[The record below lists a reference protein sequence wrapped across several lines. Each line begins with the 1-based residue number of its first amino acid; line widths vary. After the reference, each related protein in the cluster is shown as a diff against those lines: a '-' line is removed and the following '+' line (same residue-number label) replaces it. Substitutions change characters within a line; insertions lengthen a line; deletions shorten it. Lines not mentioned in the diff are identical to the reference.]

1 MFESDPFRI
10 KPLGPSLT
18 RDHANLAMARAP
30 AGRLTAVDA
39 PSAPPKRTTGRTSD
53 TLPPSQ
59 CADGDARLP
68 PSCAAETSGR
78 SAWSRG
84 AREPQK
90 EVGSA
95 VHASHGAPER
105 GRRDVPLSVVVLAVP
120 GSRLRAAGPT
130 ASLCGRDEL
139 SGLSGPKG
147 PKHHLCPASAHGPRG
162 RRPSPPAPAR
172 WNTLRT
178 PDSHAAARLRRALEA
193 WCSVRRHGH

>member
-10 KPLGPSLT
+10 KPLGPT

-84 AREPQK
+84 ESAQK

-95 VHASHGAPER
+95 VHASLRLQNAVDAMSRSQWWYWLCPDRDCGPL
-105 GRRDVPLSVVVLAVP
+105 GRRQVC
-120 GSRLRAAGPT
+120 AG
-130 ASLCGRDEL
+130 ADEMV
-139 SGLSGPKG
+139 LSGPKG
-147 PKHHLCPASAHGPRG
+147 PELAEHQLCPAERTETE
-162 RRPSPPAPAR
+162 RPPAE
-172 WNTLRT
+172 RT
-178 PDSHAAARLRRALEA
+178 
-193 WCSVRRHGH
+193 SVRTLEHTIHP